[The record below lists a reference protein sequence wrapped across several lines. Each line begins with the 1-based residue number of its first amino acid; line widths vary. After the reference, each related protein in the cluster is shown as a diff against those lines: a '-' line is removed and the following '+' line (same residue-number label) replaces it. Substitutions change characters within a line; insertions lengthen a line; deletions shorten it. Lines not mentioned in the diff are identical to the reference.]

1 MEKNAYID
9 SSITGNAATATKFA
23 SSQPVALTGDVT
35 GSASSTAGWSVAT
48 TLSNS
53 GVTAGS
59 YGPSANAS
67 PAHSGTFSVP
77 YITVDAKGRV
87 TSASTKTITLPSD
100 NNTDTKVTNTL
111 ATTTKFYLTGTSS
124 SSTNTGTQYF
134 DTGIYTTTTAGE
146 LVVGSLQTTNS
157 YDGTTSYTSTPLGL
171 SYFQTADTDNG
182 SASLYSSTLTVNQ
195 SANRQFQICA
205 DNGGS
210 ILAFRSAHVNNT
222 GGTGTGW
229 SAWKKIYHEG
239 NKPTP
244 AAIGAAASSHTHN
257 YAGSSSAGG
266 VADSATK
273 LSTARTISLGGL
285 LSGSAS
291 FDGSGNVSI
300 SATAATPPKSGD
312 WFSGGIPTVSTGGV
326 MEVGKYI
333 DFHNSDTSTNDYDVR
348 LQSNTAGPIVVNLP
362 TSAGTLAL
370 TSHTHSYLPLSG
382 GTLTGALS
390 ISKSGDGATLLNFD
404 TERGW
409 QFQQIGTGSSTSLGL
424 VASTNGKS
432 FKIMDASKAKMV
444 EIYTD
449 TSGATITADGNITT
463 KGDLT
468 ANGNRLWFTNIR
480 VQDMNSS
487 LCAVKYDGTAFA
499 PVTASYINLGEY
511 SGATYKLTIA
521 ASAPSSP
528 TTGDIWIDI

>member
-210 ILAFRSAHVNNT
+210 ILAFRSAHVNN
-222 GGTGTGW
+222 
-229 SAWKKIYHEG
+229 
-239 NKPTP
+239 
-244 AAIGAAASSHTHN
+244 
-257 YAGSSSAGG
+257 
-266 VADSATK
+266 
-273 LSTARTISLGGL
+273 
-285 LSGSAS
+285 
-291 FDGSGNVSI
+291 
-300 SATAATPPKSGD
+300 
-312 WFSGGIPTVSTGGV
+312 
-326 MEVGKYI
+326 
-333 DFHNSDTSTNDYDVR
+333 
-348 LQSNTAGPIVVNLP
+348 
-362 TSAGTLAL
+362 
-370 TSHTHSYLPLSG
+370 
-382 GTLTGALS
+382 
-390 ISKSGDGATLLNFD
+390 
-404 TERGW
+404 
-409 QFQQIGTGSSTSLGL
+409 
-424 VASTNGKS
+424 
-432 FKIMDASKAKMV
+432 
-444 EIYTD
+444 
-449 TSGATITADGNITT
+449 
-463 KGDLT
+463 
-468 ANGNRLWFTNIR
+468 
-480 VQDMNSS
+480 
-487 LCAVKYDGTAFA
+487 
-499 PVTASYINLGEY
+499 
-511 SGATYKLTIA
+511 
-521 ASAPSSP
+521 
-528 TTGDIWIDI
+528 